1 MRAVPSPAVTVDGPR
16 RAEAPAVGSGSA
28 AVAEPSY
35 GGAVAEATADA
46 SIAGP
51 TAGPTAGSAS
61 TRWWHGT
68 LFAAVL
74 LVAFY
79 GIALAVMLVGG
90 AVIHAV
96 SPRRH
101 VDVFAA
107 LHHLLVVGI
116 LLGLSVLWL
125 LPPHPWAR
133 RLLAPEPAQRSA
145 RRGRRARRGGS
156 VGNAAHAYREPSA
169 RGPSPSGPAPGATR

>member
-1 MRAVPSPAVTVDGPR
+1 M
-16 RAEAPAVGSGSA
+16 
-28 AVAEPSY
+28 AEPSY

-51 TAGPTAGSAS
+51 AAGTAS

-74 LVAFY
+74 LLAFY

-133 RLLAPEPAQRSA
+133 RLLAPEPLERSA

-169 RGPSPSGPAPGATR
+169 PGPSPSGPAQGATR

>member
-1 MRAVPSPAVTVDGPR
+1 MRALPSPAVTVDGPR
-16 RAEAPAVGSGSA
+16 RAEAPALDSGSA
-28 AVAEPSY
+28 AMAEPSY
-35 GGAVAEATADA
+35 GGAVAEATTDA
-46 SIAGP
+46 STAEGPAGL
-51 TAGPTAGSAS
+51 AS
-61 TRWWHGT
+61 PRWWQGT
-68 LFAAVL
+68 LFAALL

-79 GIALAVMLVGG
+79 GIAIAAMLVGG

-96 SPRRH
+96 SPKRH

-133 RLLAPEPAQRSA
+133 RLLASEPRERPA
-145 RRGRRARRGGS
+145 RRARRARRGGP
-156 VGNAAHAYREPSA
+156 VVTTIADHAC
-169 RGPSPSGPAPGATR
+169 RGPSTPGPYPRGPEQGAAG